1 MEFSELQ
8 KDIIKLIAT
17 KEIYNLNSFYKIYF
31 NKFKFENI
39 APEITRWA
47 KEKPDL
53 PNYCSIANTK
63 GIVVNDDMI
72 ENIISFIDLWEKLE
86 NNGYIYSFERPIS
99 PYTSKEECYIPIYS
113 MDDHENHRFD
123 NDAFHIV
130 IPFLNKKIFCTEDLA
145 LLVKNKFKTPDDRR
159 FIISH
164 RWTKIT
170 AITAIVFGLI
180 ASLINYYTAQNKN
193 NLTTTDTNKVVVIK
207 KVIIDS
213 LHQLGDSTRRI
224 SK

>member
-1 MEFSELQ
+1 MEFSEYQ
-8 KDIIKLIAT
+8 KDIIKYIT
-17 KEIYNLNSFYKIYF
+17 TREIFNLNSFYEIYF

-39 APEITRWA
+39 AQEITRWA
-47 KEKPDL
+47 KERPDL

-63 GIVVNDDMI
+63 GMVVNDEMI
-72 ENIISFIDLWEKLE
+72 EKIISYIDLWEKLE

-99 PYTSKEECYIPIYS
+99 PYTSKEKCYIPIYS
-113 MDDHENHRFD
+113 MEDHENHRFD

-130 IPFLNKKIFCTEDLA
+130 IPYLNKKIFCTEDLV
-145 LLVKNKFKTPDDRR
+145 LLVKNKFKTPEDRR

-170 AITAIVFGLI
+170 AVTAIVFGLI
-180 ASLINYYTAQNKN
+180 SSLINYYTAQNKN
-193 NLTTTDTNKVVVIK
+193 NISSIDSNKVVVIK

-213 LHQLGDSTRRI
+213 LHQFEDSTKKI